1 MLPLCKETQEGGICP
16 ICQECLKEAVSTDCG
31 HLFCRVCLTQHV
43 EKASA
48 SGALPCPVCRKPYSE
63 GVLGTGYICLSHQKR
78 VRMFCEERG
87 LLLCMECLVSPEH
100 KSHQELA
107 IENATSHYKE
117 RLNRRSRKLRK
128 DIGELHRLKAQEE
141 EKLQALQVDHEN
153 RRLEAELK
161 SQHQLSGQLDA
172 LPQQQLDQLEEM
184 SAEVVRILD
193 ISRAVAQLSS
203 LVTDLERTAKELD
216 ANTLQ
221 NASDLL
227 KRSAPEKLEV
237 IYPELEKRVNESL
250 LQPSSAALT
259 CSCLGHL
266 ISDSPRTPLCPSSN
280 LSCPRLGVPSASSGT
295 PSPECFPISSYL
307 QTSPNA

>member
-1 MLPLCKETQEGGICP
+1 MLPLCKETKEAGICP
-16 ICQECLKEAVSTDCG
+16 ICQECLKEAVSTNCG

-43 EKASA
+43 EKAST
-48 SGALPCPVCRKPYSE
+48 SGALCCPVCRKPYSE
-63 GVLGTGYICLSHQKR
+63 GVLGKGYICLSHQKR
-78 VRMFCEERG
+78 VRMFCEERR

-100 KSHQELA
+100 KSHRELA
-107 IENATSHYKE
+107 IENAISHYKE

-141 EKLQALQVDHEN
+141 EKLQALQ
-153 RRLEAELK
+153 
-161 SQHQLSGQLDA
+161 QH
-172 LPQQQLDQLEEM
+172 LDQLEEM

-216 ANTLQ
+216 ANTLK

-227 KRSAPEKLEV
+227 IRSAPEKLEI
-237 IYPELEKRVNESL
+237 IYPELEKKVNESL
-250 LQPSSAALT
+250 LQPSSTALT
-259 CSCLGHL
+259 CSRPGHL
-266 ISDSPRTPLCPSSN
+266 ISDSPRPPLSPSSN
-280 LSCPRLGVPSASSGT
+280 LSSPPLGVPNASSGP
-295 PSPECFPISSYL
+295 PSPERFPISSYL